1 MSAAKR
7 QKQEQKTSYFLA
19 WCLFRINSFLKN
31 YGPFTMLCQF
41 LLYSKM
47 TQSCIYIHSLSYII
61 FQHGLSQETGYSSL
75 CYTIGPHCL
84 SILFFF
90 FFLLF
95 LRATPVAYG
104 RSQARSWVEAASV
117 PAPQPQQGQ
126 ILSPLN
132 EARDWTHVLMDTSKV
147 LNPLSHNGN
156 SCISI
161 LNVNFH
167 IY

>member
-1 MSAAKR
+1 MVLLWHVFDPWLRNFHMPRVQPKD
-7 QKQEQKTSYFLA
+7 KNKNKKPPTSLLDVYLE
-19 WCLFRINSFLKN
+19 LILFLKN

-95 LRATPVAYG
+95 LRTTPVAYG
-104 RSQARSWVEAASV
+104 RSQARS
-117 PAPQPQQGQ
+117 
-126 ILSPLN
+126 
-132 EARDWTHVLMDTSKV
+132 
-147 LNPLSHNGN
+147 
-156 SCISI
+156 
-161 LNVNFH
+161 
-167 IY
+167 